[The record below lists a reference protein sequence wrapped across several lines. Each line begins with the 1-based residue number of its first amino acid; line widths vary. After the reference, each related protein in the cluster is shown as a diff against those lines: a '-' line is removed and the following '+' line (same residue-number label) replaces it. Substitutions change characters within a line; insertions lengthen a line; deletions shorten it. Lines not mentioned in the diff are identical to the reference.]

1 MEHPMQHL
9 TTWHIWWW
17 VILPYIALAVFVVG
31 HIWRWRYDQFG
42 WTSRSTQLQERR
54 MLKWGSP
61 LFHYATF
68 AAIAGHVLGILIPKA
83 FTDWLGIS
91 EDFYQALSAIAGS
104 AAGIGVLI
112 GGGVLLLRRTT
123 VPRVRATTSAVDY
136 LTLVLLGI
144 IVLLGIYLTL
154 GIQDVSHY
162 EYRST
167 VGVWFRSLFAL
178 HPMPS
183 AITDA
188 PFMYQLHA
196 TAAWAIFL
204 VWPFSRLVHAWSYP
218 LWYLWRPYVVIRS
231 RVPTHPKE
239 PGTGGKWRKIG
250 VRY

>member
-1 MEHPMQHL
+1 MQL
-9 TTWHIWWW
+9 NTWNVLWW
-17 VILPYIALAVFVVG
+17 VILPYIAMAVFVVG

-54 MLKWGSP
+54 MLKWGAP

-68 AAIAGHVLGILIPKA
+68 AAIGGHVIGILIPKA
-83 FTDWLGIS
+83 FTDWVGIPENVYRHFS
-91 EDFYQALSAIAGS
+91 GIAGS
-104 AAGIGVLI
+104 LAAVGVLI
-112 GGGVLLLRRTT
+112 GGGILLLRRTT

-136 LTLVLLGI
+136 LALILLGI
-144 IVLLGIYLTL
+144 VVLLGIYLTL
-154 GIQDVSHY
+154 VVQEFGPGY
-162 EYRST
+162 EYRDT

-178 HPMPS
+178 HPDVHVI
-183 AITDA
+183 ATA

-196 TAAWAIFL
+196 TAAWVIFA

-218 LWYLWRPYVVIRS
+218 LWYLWRPYVVFRS
-231 RVPTHPKE
+231 RVAMHPKE